1 MTTKQDKLFN
11 YYYNLMSE
19 EYREEILNHEDF
31 KMDNVNCSIKVNFRN
46 GSWIRVYQKMNGVV
60 EWY

>member
-1 MTTKQDKLFN
+1 MTNAQEKLFN

-19 EYREEILNHEDF
+19 EYRQEILNCEDF
-31 KMDNVNCSIKVNFRN
+31 KMDNVHCSIKVNFKDSN
-46 GSWIRVYQKMNGVV
+46 WIRVYQKLNGVV

>member
-1 MTTKQDKLFN
+1 MTTSQEKLFN
-11 YYYNLMSE
+11 HYYNLMSK

-31 KMDNVNCSIKVNFRN
+31 KMDNVHCSIKVNFKN
-46 GSWIRVYQKMNGVV
+46 GDWIRVYQKMNGVV